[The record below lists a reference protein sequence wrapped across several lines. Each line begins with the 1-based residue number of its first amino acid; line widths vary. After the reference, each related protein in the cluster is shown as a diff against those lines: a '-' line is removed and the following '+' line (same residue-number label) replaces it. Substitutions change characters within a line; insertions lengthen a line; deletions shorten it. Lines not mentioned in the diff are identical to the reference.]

1 MAIEGGTRRG
11 KGALIGLV
19 DQGVSSATNLL
30 AVLAVAAS
38 LNADGFGVFSVVYG
52 GLTLALGLGRSYL
65 GLPIALEG
73 ADATDARSYNGGV
86 TLIALAGLP
95 IILLLGLLGWAVAA
109 GHGLGWIGLIVAIA
123 TPLVVVQDLGRFQAM
138 AQGKQWLA
146 LASDTLWLLGAA
158 TLWAFR
164 GVLPTVGVL
173 WVWLAAIVAAA
184 LIVTLPLRPR
194 WAWHRALELLKPAR
208 GARES
213 ASIAVLLS
221 AGGSMFVGLIVAGTF
236 GPAGAGALRGAG
248 TLMGVMNTLIAF
260 LDFGVLI
267 RLARRHRSEDRK
279 SLAVMLVVYLI
290 ALGLWTAILLWIPGS
305 AGEVVLGDTWISTRA
320 ILPITALEYVS
331 LVAIA
336 VLGIYCKLRDQAKPI
351 LVGKVTST
359 CILLVGVLVLAAVG
373 AQFIWVPVCMAV
385 AAAVGLI
392 VMFALISAR
401 SRGSRP

>member
-11 KGALIGLV
+11 RGALIGLV
-19 DQGVSSATNLL
+19 DQGASSATNLL

-38 LNADGFGVFSVVYG
+38 LNADSFGVFSVVYG

-73 ADATDARSYNGGV
+73 ANAEGGRAYNGSFTLV
-86 TLIALAGLP
+86 TVAGLP
-95 IILLLGLLGWAVAA
+95 IILLLGLLGWVVAA
-109 GHGLGWIGLIVAIA
+109 THGLGWIGLIVAVA
-123 TPLVVVQDLGRFQAM
+123 TPLVVIQDLGRFHAM

-146 LASDTLWLLGAA
+146 LASDTLWLVGAA
-158 TLWAFR
+158 TLW
-164 GVLPTVGVL
+164 VLRDFLTTDGVL
-173 WVWLAAIVAAA
+173 WVWLATIVLAA
-184 LIVTLPLRPR
+184 LVVTVPLRPKWDR
-194 WAWHRALELLKPAR
+194 QRALELLKPAR

-221 AGGSMFVGLIVAGTF
+221 AGGSMLVGLIVAGTF
-236 GPAGAGALRGAG
+236 GPASAGALRGAG

-279 SLAVMLVVYLI
+279 ALAVMLVVYLI
-290 ALGLWTAILLWIPGS
+290 ALGIWTAILLWIPRS
-305 AGEVVLGDTWISTRA
+305 LGEVVLGETWASTRA
-320 ILPITALEYVS
+320 ILPITAIEYLS

-359 CILLVGVLVLAAVG
+359 IILLGGTLVLAAGG
-373 AQFIWVPVCMAV
+373 AQFIWVPICMAV
-385 AAAVGLI
+385 AAAAGLI
-392 VMFALISAR
+392 VMTALISAQTRR
-401 SRGSRP
+401 SRQ